1 VRSLKVLL
9 VFLIFGSAVLVVM
22 SDIGAMPRL
31 LDVEDLIFL
40 YFYNAPVVLCSW
52 VVYVFLWGVAHMI
65 FMRFVM
71 IRRFFYPGVLSLWSI
86 CAASLAY
93 LISFS
98 VVSVLCRMQSIVHS
112 LGAICGGVSND
123 KLALFLI
130 FGVVCGGL
138 SSPILAGKKLFDI
151 SSLLRNLNLVSVQGR
166 MVHVA
171 RGVIERFWWA
181 LPIALTISIFVLFYK
196 GVIPVVG
203 TTVEERGQFGDSFGV
218 LNSLFSGLAFGGLI
232 ITLLFQQ
239 KQISHQEKE
248 SVLRREFEESKQYE
262 EVFYRLLTMYS
273 NTLGEVSSNNGAL
286 KGRSV
291 LRGSIDRAY
300 RELKRN
306 KVSLIPQPIQSR
318 YEKNSLSETDMALLD
333 YIYFRNFKILTVEIE
348 RQARLVETFKLLL
361 RHTVRNIPSHLEG
374 QAYFELIQAQIT
386 YVEASYFFFVALAFT
401 DECELRALLN
411 ESSIVEKMAHTKRL
425 RVHEIMYKEFWGNDI
440 RKYKKQYELPMSGK
454 RINKAIRAYKLSC
467 EEVEHGDL
475 GVYTAARVR
484 DKPSLP

>member
-1 VRSLKVLL
+1 MRLIKVLMIFL
-9 VFLIFGSAVLVVM
+9 VFGSAVLVVM
-22 SDIGAMPRL
+22 SDIGATPRMLSVENL
-31 LDVEDLIFL
+31 LFL
-40 YFYNAPVVLCSW
+40 YFYNAPVVFISW
-52 VVYVFLWGVAHMI
+52 VVYVFFGVVAHMI
-65 FMRFVM
+65 SMKFIVLK
-71 IRRFFYPGVLSLWSI
+71 RFFYPGVFSLWSI

-93 LISFS
+93 LISFGM
-98 VVSVLCRMQSIVHS
+98 VNVLCRIHIAHS
-112 LGAICGGVSND
+112 LGTTCGGVSDD

-138 SSPILAGKKLFDI
+138 SSPILIGKKLFDI
-151 SSLLRNLNLVSVQGR
+151 SGLLCSLNVVSVGGS
-166 MVHVA
+166 MVHGV
-171 RGVIERFWWA
+171 RGVIEKIWWT
-181 LPIALTISIFVLFYK
+181 LPIAFTITIFVLFYK

-203 TTVEERGQFGDSFGV
+203 ATVEERGQFGDSFGV

-273 NTLGEVSSNNGAL
+273 NTLSEVSSNNGAL

-300 RELKRN
+300 RELKHN

-318 YEKNSLSETDMALLD
+318 YEKNSLSETDVALLD
-333 YIYFRNFKILTVEIE
+333 YIYFRNFKIITVEIE

-361 RHTVRNIPSHLEG
+361 RHTVRNIPSHLDG

-401 DECELRALLN
+401 DECDLRALLN

-425 RVHEIMYKEFWGNDI
+425 RVHEIMYKEFWGDDI
-440 RKYKKQYELPMSGK
+440 RKYKKQYDLPMSGK
-454 RINKAIRAYKLSC
+454 RINKAIRAYKQSC
-467 EEVEHGDL
+467 EEAEHGDL
-475 GVYTAARVR
+475 RVYTAARVR